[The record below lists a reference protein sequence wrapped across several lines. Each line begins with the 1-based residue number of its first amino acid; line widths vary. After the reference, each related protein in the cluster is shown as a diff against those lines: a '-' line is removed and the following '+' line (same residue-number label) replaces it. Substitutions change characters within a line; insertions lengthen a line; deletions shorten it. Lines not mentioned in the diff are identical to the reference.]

1 MPNDGLTLW
10 GFFPCRTDAL
20 DAVKKL
26 NEWTSAGR
34 TSSSAKQFLKEIS
47 KKSFAWAKDRFFYKL
62 VNELRVNPDTY
73 GRAKKKKLRIQ
84 KCPDTGG
91 RDLKDPKI
99 SIPRCDFVPFHVALR
114 NYKYP

>member
-1 MPNDGLTLW
+1 MEG
-10 GFFPCRTDAL
+10 
-20 DAVKKL
+20 
-26 NEWTSAGR
+26 
-34 TSSSAKQFLKEIS
+34 Q
-47 KKSFAWAKDRFFYKL
+47 
-62 VNELRVNPDTY
+62 
-73 GRAKKKKLRIQ
+73 KKKKLRIQ